1 MNYIVEKMLEL
12 GNRCEVLT
20 EHRQQTFARC
30 QEIHLK
36 WVQSCNLYGEDSDT
50 AEEYLEW
57 YEQLHH
63 EWFTLD
69 DKVEKLEKAIIALG
83 EAQKALEAL

>member
-20 EHRQQTFARC
+20 EHRKQTFDRL